1 MDEMKKLI
9 EAAMQQRMQ
18 DGYRKL
24 RSAEV
29 VQETDEHYDK
39 IQHKYEQLTA
49 ELPDYQ
55 KKILREY
62 SNCIFEM
69 EAEKEAFFY
78 RLGLQDGYTLRK
90 LIKSFIKIN

>member
-1 MDEMKKLI
+1 MNEMKKLI

-18 DGYRKL
+18 DGYQKL

-29 VQETDEHYDK
+29 VQKADEHYDK
-39 IQHKYEQLTA
+39 IQREYEQITAGLT
-49 ELPDYQ
+49 DYQ

-69 EAEKEAFFY
+69 EAKNEVFFY
-78 RLGLQDGYTLRK
+78 RFGLRDGYLLRK
-90 LIKSFIKIN
+90 LIKNFMKTD